1 MWLMKNKTNLGKNI
15 TTIFFATDIH
25 GSEICFKKFINS
37 GDYYKADVII
47 LGGDVTFKAI
57 IPIIKHSDNSYD
69 YNIFGKNKIIKN
81 QKELIYV
88 EEKMKNIGFYPHIL
102 SESEFNNWVKKNS
115 NIAELFKK
123 LLISNMS
130 KWVEYADEKLKNTKT
145 KCYVNLGNDDSTV
158 ILPVLKKSIFIDV
171 PENKVIKIDN
181 NHEMISLGYSNKT
194 PWNTFR
200 ELPEIELENKLENI
214 IKNVKNLNNCIFN
227 IHIPPFNSGLD
238 ECVKLDKE
246 LRPVLDLGKPVL
258 QFAGSTAVRKVI
270 EKYQPLLG
278 LFGHIH
284 EARGI
289 TRIGRT
295 LCVNP
300 GSSYQDGILQGF
312 LAKINKEKILNYQLV
327 SG

>member
-69 YNIFGKNKIIKN
+69 YNIFGKKNIIKN
-81 QKELIYV
+81 KKELIRV
-88 EEKMKNIGFYPHIL
+88 QEKTRNIGFYPYIL
-102 SESEFNNWVKKNS
+102 SESEFDDLMKEDS
-115 NIAELFKK
+115 NLDELFKK

-130 KWVEYADEKLKNTKT
+130 KWVKYADEKLKNMKT
-145 KCYVNLGNDDSTV
+145 KCYINLGNDDST
-158 ILPVLKKSIFIDV
+158 IIIPILKKSEFIDI
-171 PENKVIKIDN
+171 PDDKVIKIDN
-181 NHEMISLGYSNKT
+181 NHEMVSLGYSNKT

-200 ELPEIELENKLENI
+200 ELSEIELEQKLENM
-214 IKNVKNLNNCIFN
+214 IKNVKDLNNCIFN
-227 IHIPPFNSGLD
+227 VHIPPFNSGLD
-238 ECVKLDKE
+238 ECVELDKD
-246 LRPVLDLGKPVL
+246 LSPVLDLGKPVMKS
-258 QFAGSTAVRKVI
+258 AGSTAVRKVI

-300 GSSYQDGILQGF
+300 GSSYQEGILQGF